1 MLKSHR
7 AGVLMALAG
16 RLAGTM
22 TILSPVQSIIA
33 KGFVRSATHEPMRGP
48 RRDVAGVVGTL
59 KGLGTTDEP
68 AWLYVSNEENEG

>member
-7 AGVLMALAG
+7 VGVFMALAG

-48 RRDVAGVVGTL
+48 RRGVAGAVGTL
-59 KGLGTTDEP
+59 KGLGTTDEL
-68 AWLYVSNEENEG
+68 AWLQMSNEDNKG